1 MLKILWVWKNRLLEK
16 FFLNVLFPASS
27 CPRLLHLSLLS
38 YPTDDIVHYA
48 IKDIESVMLSV
59 QEFIKIVL
67 QRLSDNQIKGNTT
80 LLLSKFDKTAIRKD
94 DFFNNK
100 YNFWETPWCQD
111 Q

>member
-1 MLKILWVWKNRLLEK
+1 M
-16 FFLNVLFPASS
+16 NVLFPASS

-38 YPTDDIVHYA
+38 YPTDNIVHYA

-67 QRLSDNQIKGNTT
+67 RRLSDNQIKGNTT

-100 YNFWETPWCQD
+100 YNF
-111 Q
+111 